1 MASLVKMMI
10 LISLVGVNTAFQLQI
25 AWKTPSNSLRIA
37 STAARNIFP
46 RSSSPK
52 MRPVRCKQSPEDDE
66 KTWVDGLFEP
76 IVNMYEELSK
86 WDQSMLAT
94 IYQTAFYMLCV
105 YVGVE
110 MVKANKFF
118 VAHSAGMN

>member
-1 MASLVKMMI
+1 MAPLVKMII

-52 MRPVRCKQSPEDDE
+52 LRSFLCKQSPEDEE

-76 IVNMYEELSK
+76 IINMYAELPES
-86 WDQSMLAT
+86 DQSMLAS
-94 IYQTAFYMLCV
+94 IYQTAYFMLCV
-105 YVGVE
+105 YVGVV
-110 MVKANKFF
+110 MVRAYKFS
-118 VAHSAGMN
+118 VEHSAGMN